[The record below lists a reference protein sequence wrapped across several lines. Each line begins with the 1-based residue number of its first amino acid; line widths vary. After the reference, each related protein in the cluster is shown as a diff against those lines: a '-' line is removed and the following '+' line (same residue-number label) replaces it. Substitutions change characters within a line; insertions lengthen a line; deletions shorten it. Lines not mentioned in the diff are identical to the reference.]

1 MSRCENILNWCLKNK
16 KRMKKIVPNIKLSGE
31 HINKA
36 KHNLRAA
43 DFNIKG
49 GFSDWA
55 VSQLYYAMYHSLL
68 AVLFMKGFESKNHE
82 CTINTIEYLIEK
94 NEINLDKE
102 DTAFIRT
109 TEQMTKKDA
118 KSLREEF
125 QYGTK
130 TKVNKKLLDE
140 LIKKSK
146 EIVEKIEIILN
157 EYKENFLEPKYKN
170 KLTKINKGKHL
181 SRTEFEKKV

>member
-1 MSRCENILNWCLKNK
+1 MPRYENKLRWCLKNE
-16 KRMKKIVPNIKLSGE
+16 KRMKKINPNSKLSRE
-31 HINKA
+31 HIEKA

-68 AVLFMKGFESKNHE
+68 AVLFIKGFESKNHE
-82 CTINTIEYLIEK
+82 CTINAIEYLIEK
-94 NEINLDKE
+94 REITLKKE
-102 DTAFIRT
+102 DVAFIRT
-109 TEQMTKKDA
+109 AEQMTKKDA

-130 TKVNKKLLDE
+130 TDVNQKLLDE
-140 LIKKSK
+140 LIQKSK
-146 EIVEKIEIILN
+146 AIVEEVEIILN
-157 EYKENFLEPKYKN
+157 E
-170 KLTKINKGKHL
+170 
-181 SRTEFEKKV
+181 

>member
-1 MSRCENILNWCLKNK
+1 MSIHEGKLNWCLRSE
-16 KRMKKIVPNIKLSGE
+16 KRMKRIDPNSKLSKE
-31 HINKA
+31 HIEKA
-36 KHNLRAA
+36 KHNLKAA
-43 DFNIKG
+43 DFNIHG

-68 AVLFMKGFESKNHE
+68 AVLFKKGFESKNHE

-94 NEINLDKE
+94 KEINLDKE
-102 DTAFIRT
+102 DTTFIRT
-109 TEQMTKKDA
+109 TEQMTQKDA

-130 TKVNKKLLDE
+130 TEVNKILLNE

-146 EIVEKIEIILN
+146 EIVEKVEVILN
-157 EYKENFLEPKYKN
+157 D
-170 KLTKINKGKHL
+170 
-181 SRTEFEKKV
+181 